1 MAKNELNKK
10 HAQFLA
16 GIHQRSGFKDWLED
30 VENGAPIISSFD
42 PQNPEPKEVWAY
54 RSGMRE
60 GYKLAL
66 SHLGVKLDE

>member
-1 MAKNELNKK
+1 MASK

-16 GIHQRSGFKDWLED
+16 GLHQRTGFKDWLQD
-30 VENGAPIISSFD
+30 VEDNAPILPAFD
-42 PQNPEPKEVWAY
+42 PQNPESQSVWAY

-66 SHLGVKLDE
+66 SYLGVKLDE